1 MGGWGEGA
9 LRVPRQVRRLVASI
23 GLAGCHLPHQ
33 DQNCIWV
40 LEFGFTNMS
49 TFVLV
54 RISICDTEKAVLLAG
69 GQVWWI

>member
-1 MGGWGEGA
+1 MRVLGRGGGGGGEGV
-9 LRVPRQVRRLVASI
+9 LGVPRQVRRMVASI

-40 LEFGFTNMS
+40 LEFGCTNTS

-54 RISICDTEKAVLLAG
+54 CISICDTEKAVFM
-69 GQVWWI
+69 